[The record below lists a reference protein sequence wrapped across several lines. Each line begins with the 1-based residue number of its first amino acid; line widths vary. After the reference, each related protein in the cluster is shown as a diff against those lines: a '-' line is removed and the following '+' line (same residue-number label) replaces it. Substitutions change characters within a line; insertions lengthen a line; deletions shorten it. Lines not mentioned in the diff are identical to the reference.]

1 MSDFNLFEELGAT
14 GGAFPQYRQHTR
26 DTVPTASRD
35 DLEDRPPSVIFGDP
49 TPNNDPVDLT
59 LKAHKM
65 DLRYVDERVK
75 DPKVREWMEQRRL
88 GVGASEIAVL
98 FGLSPWSTLE
108 ELWDEKVNGCDYSP
122 GSELFHF
129 GHEFEPLI
137 AAEFASRTGEEVA
150 HPPSEIMV
158 GEKPYFRAS
167 LDRVVVENGKPV
179 AALELKNLNE
189 SRHAEY
195 RVAGPSIG
203 YLLQLQYQMMVAKL
217 DYGYLAVMFGGQK
230 FVAWQVN
237 ANPAVQEEIARRV
250 EEFWGYVER
259 KEMPPERLGLRNLTA
274 ADSSHVLEMTS
285 PPWENRLV
293 EYQDLK
299 LQKAKIEKQEK
310 ILREQLKEHIGNY
323 QTARAGKM
331 VASVSI
337 SKRKAVDMKG
347 LREDHPDLIEQYTKE
362 SEVKTMR
369 VKERK

>member
-14 GGAFPQYRQHTR
+14 GGAFPQSRAYTR
-26 DTVPTASRD
+26 PPQTVDP
-35 DLEDRPPSVIFGDP
+35 EDRPPAVTFG
-49 TPNNDPVDLT
+49 TPENDDEGVDLKLTAHRMT
-59 LKAHKM
+59 LN
-65 DLRYVDERVK
+65 YVDERVK

-108 ELWDEKVNGCDYSP
+108 ELWNEKVNGCNYTP

-137 AAEFASRTGEEVA
+137 AAEFAARTGEEVD
-150 HPPSEIMV
+150 HPPSEIMI

-203 YLLQLQYQMMVAKL
+203 YLLQLQYQMMVANL

-259 KEMPPERLGLRNLTA
+259 KEFPPERLGLRNLTA
-274 ADSSHVLEMTS
+274 QDSGHILELNS
-285 PPWENRLV
+285 PPWESRLH
-293 EYQDLK
+293 EYKDLK

-337 SKRKAVDMKG
+337 SKRCSVDMNR
-347 LREDHPDLIEQYTKE
+347 LREDHPQLIQEYTKE
-362 SEVKTMR
+362 TEVKTMR
-369 VKERK
+369 VKEKS